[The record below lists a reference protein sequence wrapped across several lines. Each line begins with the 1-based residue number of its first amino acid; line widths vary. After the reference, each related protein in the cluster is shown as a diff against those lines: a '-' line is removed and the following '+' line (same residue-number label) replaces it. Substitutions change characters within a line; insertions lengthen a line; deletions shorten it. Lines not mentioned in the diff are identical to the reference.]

1 MCFAF
6 GKPAIFAGLVLV
18 MMEAMSDFGV
28 VHYLGINS
36 LSVGIYK
43 SWFGLGD
50 FNSAARLAT
59 ILFILAFFSAF
70 NRKPIKKKMKEK
82 FFHLIY
88 LNKK

>member
-1 MCFAF
+1 M
-6 GKPAIFAGLVLV
+6 
-18 MMEAMSDFGV
+18 

-59 ILFILAFFSAF
+59 ILFILAFCVISTRNTTRKNEEKVFSF
-70 NRKPIKKKMKEK
+70 DLSNQEKIFSDKKVYP
-82 FFHLIY
+82 FHSSYY
-88 LNKK
+88 LLQ

>member
-6 GKPAIFAGLVLV
+6 GRPAIITGLVLV

-28 VHYLGINS
+28 VHYLGISS

-59 ILFILAFFSAF
+59 ILFILLS
-70 NRKPIKKKMKEK
+70 
-82 FFHLIY
+82 
-88 LNKK
+88 

>member
-1 MCFAF
+1 
-6 GKPAIFAGLVLV
+6 

-59 ILFILAFFSAF
+59 IFILAFLVLSIETP
-70 NRKPIKKKMKEK
+70 NKKNKRKV
-82 FFHLIY
+82 FHLIY
-88 LNKK
+88 LNRKYKYFR